1 MKTVQTQIRRH
12 RLQYMVRV
20 SSFCLQGVRKQFELK
35 KNEKVKS
42 LNLKL
47 TGPIDKK
54 GTFHLS

>member
-1 MKTVQTQIRRH
+1 M
-12 RLQYMVRV
+12 QYMVRV
-20 SSFCLQGVRKQFELK
+20 SSFYLQGVLNNLNK

-47 TGPIDKK
+47 TGPIDKE